1 MRAWGK
7 RSKVAK
13 VWGPSAVLD
22 GGYAARISADR
33 FVQVEE
39 CAVEPASAAEGVAQ
53 AGMGASTAERMCML
67 LGAWP

>member
-1 MRAWGK
+1 M
-7 RSKVAK
+7 
-13 VWGPSAVLD
+13 
-22 GGYAARISADR
+22 DR

-53 AGMGASTAERMCML
+53 AGVGASTAERMRTL